1 MEPTMTSKHDY
12 AMSRRGFCFC
22 CLGGATFAAT
32 GGWLTPAQVFAAA
45 TNLVELI
52 RDDAAKASITTTKL
66 RGGVSALS
74 GSGGNMAVITG
85 QDGKVLIDAGI
96 TATRPRIEQALA
108 DLGPQPISH
117 LINTHWHFDH
127 TGGNAWLNSE
137 GAAIMAHPN
146 TLKHLTSAQRVEDWD
161 FNFPASPKTAL
172 PTSIMAS
179 DEQTLKLNGQTIRL
193 KYYGPAH
200 TDSDISVFFE
210 EANVIHVADT
220 FWNGIYP
227 FIDYSTGGSIDG
239 SIAAAHANV
248 MTVADDTIVIPGHGP
263 IGDKKQL
270 MEFHHMLVGIRENVA
285 KLKKDGRSV
294 DETIAAKPTAQWD
307 PVFGQFVIS
316 PALFTRLV
324 YEGV

>member
-1 MEPTMTSKHDY
+1 MTTKHDY
-12 AMSRRGFCFC
+12 QMSRRGFCLC
-22 CLGGATFAAT
+22 CVGAATFAAT
-32 GGWLTPAQVFAAA
+32 GGWLTPAQAFIAASDLVKLIRDAAA
-45 TNLVELI
+45 T
-52 RDDAAKASITTTKL
+52 ASITTTKF

-96 TATRPRIEQALA
+96 AVTRPRIEQALA
-108 DLGPQPISH
+108 GLGPEPIGH
-117 LINTHWHFDH
+117 LVNTHWHFDH
-127 TGGNAWLNSE
+127 TGGNEWLNSE
-137 GAAIMAHPN
+137 GAVIMAHPN
-146 TLKHLTSAQRVEDWD
+146 TLKHLTSAQRVEDWAFD
-161 FNFPASPKTAL
+161 FPAAPKTAL
-172 PTSIMAS
+172 PTSIIS
-179 DEQTLKLNGQTIRL
+179 GDEQTLKLNGQTLKL

-200 TDSDISVFFE
+200 TDSDISVFFQ

-239 SIAAAHANV
+239 QIQAAEANV
-248 MTVADDTIVIPGHGP
+248 KMVDAETIVIPGHGA
-263 IGDKKQL
+263 IGNRQDL
-270 MEFHHMLVGIRENVA
+270 IAWRDMLVGSRENVA

-294 DETIAAKPTAQWD
+294 DETIAANPTKQWD

-316 PALFTRLV
+316 PPLFTRLI